1 MQTFLSTVFFI
12 GVIFNASMALFNVA
26 NQSPNDLVMINMLS
40 MLCFGV
46 ALLFVE
52 REK

>member
-12 GVIFNASMALFNVA
+12 GVIFNAGMALFNVA